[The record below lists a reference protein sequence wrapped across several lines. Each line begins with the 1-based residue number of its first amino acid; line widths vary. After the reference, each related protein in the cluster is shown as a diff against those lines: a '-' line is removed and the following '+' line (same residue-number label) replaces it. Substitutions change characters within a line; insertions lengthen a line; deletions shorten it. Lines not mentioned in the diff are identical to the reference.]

1 MVSDMAKRDYYEVL
15 GVSRDA
21 SESELKG
28 AFRDMARKYHPDVSD
43 APDAEEK
50 FKEANEAYGVLSDA
64 DKRAAYDRFGHQGVR
79 GPSGGPGFET
89 VDFSDFADIFGDM
102 FGFGGFGGRS
112 RTASRTAPRRGADLQ
127 YQVTIS
133 FKEAVFGADKE
144 IEVTKDERCDTCSG
158 DGAKPGTSPKTC
170 PECQGRGEVRQTRQ
184 TLLGSMVQVT
194 TCPVCQ
200 GRGKIIE
207 VHCPT
212 CSGQGKVRKTR
223 RKKVSIPAGVDD
235 GTRIRLGG
243 EGQPGENNGPAGD
256 LYLLVRVQPH
266 KYFRRRDNDIL
277 LDLKVNVAEATLG
290 AEVLVPTVDGDVKL
304 KIPGGTQPGKI
315 IRMRGKGVPHLR
327 SNSRGDQLVIVN
339 ITIPKKLDVE
349 ERELFEKLADKMD
362 SKVLPQE
369 RGFLDRLKNVLGG

>member
-1 MVSDMAKRDYYEVL
+1 MAKRDYYEVL
-15 GVSRDA
+15 GVPRDA
-21 SESELKG
+21 SESDLKS
-28 AFRDMARKYHPDVSD
+28 AFRNLARKYHPDVSD

-127 YQVTIS
+127 YQVTIP

-144 IEVTKDERCDTCSG
+144 IEVSKDERCDTCSG

-207 VHCPT
+207 SHCPT
-212 CSGQGKVRKTR
+212 CSGRGKVRKTR

-243 EGQPGENNGPAGD
+243 EGQPGENNGPSGD

-277 LDLKVNVAEATLG
+277 LDLNVNVAQATLG

-369 RGFLDRLKNVLGG
+369 RGFLDRLKTVLGG